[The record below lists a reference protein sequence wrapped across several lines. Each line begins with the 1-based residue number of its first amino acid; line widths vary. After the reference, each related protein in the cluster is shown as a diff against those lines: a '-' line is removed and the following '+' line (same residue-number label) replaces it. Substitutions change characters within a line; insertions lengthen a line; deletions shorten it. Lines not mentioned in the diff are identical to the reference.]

1 MGSGQCSSLHQI
13 LHTDSEDLIGF
24 LEHSN
29 LYNSQGPTGEG
40 ADFGGLGGGTASL
53 EHEPTT
59 VRKLVFQGGK
69 LYAGDVMGSLCR
81 FWMFYQRLNQI
92 IHNAMVP
99 DGLRIFSSV
108 R

>member
-1 MGSGQCSSLHQI
+1 MGCGQCSSLHQI
-13 LHTDSEDLIGF
+13 LHTDSGELINFLQQSDL
-24 LEHSN
+24 N
-29 LYNSQGPTGEG
+29 NSQGPTGEG

-81 FWMFYQRLNQI
+81 FWMFKKR
-92 IHNAMVP
+92 
-99 DGLRIFSSV
+99 
-108 R
+108 